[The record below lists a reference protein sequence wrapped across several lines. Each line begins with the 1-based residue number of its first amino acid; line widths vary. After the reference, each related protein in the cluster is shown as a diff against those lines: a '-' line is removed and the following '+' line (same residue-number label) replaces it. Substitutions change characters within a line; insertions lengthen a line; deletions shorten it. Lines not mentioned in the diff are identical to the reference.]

1 MFGTVDEGAWMGA
14 IHLPVITPR
23 GLVETGNLTTK
34 AMVLKIEND
43 NAHVYWLSPVCQG
56 LS

>member
-43 NAHVYWLSPVCQG
+43 NAHVYWVSPVCQG